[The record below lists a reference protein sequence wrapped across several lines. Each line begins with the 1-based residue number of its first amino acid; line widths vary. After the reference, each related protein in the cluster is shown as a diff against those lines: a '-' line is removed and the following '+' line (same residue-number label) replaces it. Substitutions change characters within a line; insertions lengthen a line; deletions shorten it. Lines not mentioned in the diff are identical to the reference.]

1 VDRLIVEA
9 AKEFIKVTNLI
20 ARIENL
26 KDTIFYTNI
35 QLTLQKWLD
44 SIQFVNAKRKEEMIN
59 NANKQ
64 RMAGQQNRINNDDKG
79 KLEINI
85 EAKERIFY

>member
-1 VDRLIVEA
+1 MDRLIVEA

-59 NANKQ
+59 NATKQ
-64 RMAGQQNRINNDDKG
+64 RSGQQNRINNDDKG
-79 KLEINI
+79 KLEINF
-85 EAKERIFY
+85 K

>member
-1 VDRLIVEA
+1 MDRLIVEA

-26 KDTIFYTNI
+26 KDTIFYANI

-79 KLEINI
+79 
-85 EAKERIFY
+85 

>member
-85 EAKERIFY
+85 EAKERIF

>member
-1 VDRLIVEA
+1 MDRLIVEA

-85 EAKERIFY
+85 ETKERIF

>member
-1 VDRLIVEA
+1 MDRLIVEA